1 MAREYKVYA
10 VRYECSSEE
19 DRLRIIKRVEAL
31 KKPNPRHLPPLL
43 KSKLDGEIRGYKYEE
58 TVQSSDI
65 LNELLENKEE

>member
-1 MAREYKVYA
+1 MTREYRIYG

-19 DRLRIIKRVEAL
+19 DRIRIIKRVEAL
-31 KKPNPRHLPPLL
+31 KNPNL

-65 LNELLENKEE
+65 LNELLKNKEK

>member
-1 MAREYKVYA
+1 MTREYRIYG

-31 KKPNPRHLPPLL
+31 KNPKL

-58 TVQSSDI
+58 TVQSSSVLDNI
-65 LNELLENKEE
+65 LENKEE

>member
-1 MAREYKVYA
+1 MTREYRIYG

-31 KKPNPRHLPPLL
+31 KNPNL

-65 LNELLENKEE
+65 FNELLENKEK

>member
-31 KKPNPRHLPPLL
+31 KNPNL
-43 KSKLDGEIRGYKYEE
+43 KSKLDGEIRVYKYEE
-58 TVQSSDI
+58 TVQSSNI